1 MKLKLSLLMLF
12 SIVGNLAVG
21 QSTYS
26 RVKFDLSKVDIKDL
40 TKLGLETDHGFMIPG
55 VHFVN
60 DFSQDEIAKM
70 NASSIDYKIMIPDLD
85 IYYKNQSE
93 SSAPRSVG
101 TCNDGSDQALYD
113 YTTPENY
120 TYGSMGGYHSF
131 EEMLI
136 VLDSMRS
143 KYPHLISAKAPVGN
157 IKTWESNDIWW
168 LRLSDNPDVDEE
180 GEPEAL
186 YTALHHAREPNGL
199 SQMIFYLWYMLE
211 NYDTDPEVKYLV
223 DNTEMYFIP
232 CINPDGYLYN
242 QETNPDGGG
251 FWRKNRRPA
260 ENGGGVGVDLN
271 RNYDFF
277 WGNDDTGS
285 SPNSESNTY
294 RGPEGFSEPE
304 TKAVRDFTIDHE
316 ILIALNYHTFGNLL
330 IHPWGYNDQP
340 TDEDS
345 IFKAIGRSM
354 IKENNFTLGTGT
366 ETVGYTVNGDSDDY
380 LYGEE
385 GEKNKI
391 YSMTPEVGDGFWPDS
406 TQIEGFNKSCMYQ
419 NLATAHSLLNHYD
432 ARMSVPNLVEE
443 DEGVFVLDVTKSGFK
458 DGTATVEIISQSPY
472 LIFDDFLMNF
482 DLKIAQNKLESI
494 PFTITENAP
503 PLVDLSFELKVD
515 NGEVELTDIYTFTYR
530 RSINVEISSNDLS
543 DPSTLKDIGNW
554 ALTEDRFVSEPTSLT
569 DSPNG
574 DYEANMINVVSITDA
589 LDLSNINYAALKF
602 SAQWSIEA
610 NYDYVLVQAS
620 TDGENWTSLCGN
632 YTSNGSENTHGTTD
646 PLFDGIQEDWIIEEM
661 DLSDYAGQ
669 VIHLRMLMRSDGFV
683 ELDGIYIDDI
693 LIESNVLVISDVN
706 ELDENSMNVYPSIN
720 DGQFIIELNGNNN
733 LNSKVEIFNA
743 NGQLINRYKNLD
755 QKNTVTI
762 NNLTSG
768 VYLVKYSNGEK
779 SITKR
784 ISVIK

>member
-1 MKLKLSLLMLF
+1 MLLC
-12 SIVGNLAVG
+12 IVANLAVS

-26 RVKFDLSKVDIKDL
+26 RVKFDLSKVDINDL
-40 TKLGLETDHGFMIPG
+40 TRMGLETDHGFLIPG

-60 DFSQDEIAKM
+60 DFSQEEIAKI
-70 NASSIDYKIMIPDLD
+70 NASSIDHNIMIPDLAKH
-85 IYYKNQSE
+85 YKNRPK
-93 SSAPRSVG
+93 SSATRTTGS
-101 TCNDGSDQALYD
+101 CDGGDGQALYD
-113 YTTPENY
+113 YNTPENY
-120 TYGSMGGYHSF
+120 TYGSMGGYHTF

-143 KYPHLISAKAPVGN
+143 KYPHLISAKTPVGN

-199 SQMIFYLWYMLE
+199 SQMLFYLWYMLE

-232 CINPDGYLYN
+232 CINPDGYLFN
-242 QETNPDGGG
+242 QETNPNGGG

-260 ENGGGVGVDLN
+260 EGGGGVGVDLN

-277 WGNDDTGS
+277 WGNDDNGS
-285 SPNSESNTY
+285 SPDSESSTY

-316 ILIALNYHTFGNLL
+316 IMIALNYHTFGNLL

-345 IFKAIGRSM
+345 IFKAIGKSM

-391 YSMTPEVGDGFWPDS
+391 YAMTPEVGDGFWPDS
-406 TQIEGFNKSCMYQ
+406 TQIEGFNKLCMYQ

-432 ARMSVPNLVEE
+432 ARMNVPNLVEE
-443 DEGVFVLDVTKSGFK
+443 DEGVFVLDITKSGFK
-458 DGTATVEIISQSPY
+458 EGTVTVEIVSLSPY
-472 LIFDDFLMNF
+472 LIFDQFLMNY
-482 DLKIAQNKLESI
+482 DLKIAQNRMEDI
-494 PFTITENAP
+494 TFTISGNAP
-503 PLVDLSFELKVD
+503 PLVDLSFDVKVD
-515 NGEVELTDIYTFTYR
+515 NGEVVLTDTYNFTYR
-530 RSINVEISSNDLS
+530 RSINEEIISNDLS
-543 DPSTLKDIGNW
+543 DPSTLSDIGDW
-554 ALTEDRFVSEPTSLT
+554 ALTEDRFVSAPTSLT
-569 DSPNG
+569 DSPDGN
-574 DYEANMINVVSITDA
+574 YEAGMINIVSISDA
-589 LDLSNINYAALKF
+589 IDLTNIEFAALKF
-602 SAQWSIEA
+602 SAQWAIEA

-632 YTSNGSENTHGTTD
+632 YTSNGSANSHGTTD
-646 PLFDGIQEDWIIEEM
+646 PLLDGTQSEWVVEEM
-661 DLSDYAGQ
+661 NLSDYVGQ
-669 VIHLRMLMRSDGFV
+669 TIQLRMLMRSDAFV

-693 LIESNVLVISDVN
+693 LVESNVLVISDVN
-706 ELDENSMNVYPSIN
+706 ELDPSSINVYPSIN
-720 DGQFIIELNGNNN
+720 DGQFVIEMKETNKSNAT
-733 LNSKVEIFNA
+733 VEILTS
-743 NGQLINRYKNLD
+743 NGQLINVYKNLD
-755 QKNTVTI
+755 KKNTITI
-762 NNLTSG
+762 DNLSSG
-768 VYLVKYSNGEK
+768 VYLVKYSDGEK
-779 SITKR
+779 SVTKR

>member
-1 MKLKLSLLMLF
+1 MFLCIIANF
-12 SIVGNLAVG
+12 SVS
-21 QSTYS
+21 QSTHS
-26 RVKFDLSKVDIKDL
+26 RVKIDLTKVDINDL
-40 TKLGLETDHGFMIPG
+40 TKLGLETDHGFLIPG

-60 DFSQDEIAKM
+60 DFSQNEIELIK
-70 NASSIDYKIMIPDLD
+70 SSGIDYNIMIPDLSSN
-85 IYYKNQSE
+85 YKNQLENSMT
-93 SSAPRSVG
+93 RSKGACDDVG
-101 TCNDGSDQALYD
+101 DQDLYD
-113 YTTPENY
+113 YVTPENY
-120 TYGSMGGYHSF
+120 TYGSMGGFHTF
-131 EEMLI
+131 EELLI

-143 KYPHLISAKAPVGN
+143 KYPHLISAKAPIGN

-211 NYDTDPEVKYLV
+211 NYDSNPEVKYLV

-242 QETNPDGGG
+242 QATHPDGGG

-260 ENGGGVGVDLN
+260 ENGGGIGVDLN

-277 WGNDDTGS
+277 WGNDDGGS
-285 SPNSESNTY
+285 SPDSESEVY

-304 TKAVRDFTIDHE
+304 TQAVRDFTIDHE
-316 ILIALNYHTFGNLL
+316 IMIALNYHTFGNVL

-345 IFKAIGRSM
+345 IFKAISRSM
-354 IKENNFTLGTGT
+354 IKENNYIYGTGT

-380 LYGEE
+380 FYGEE

-391 YSMTPEVGDGFWPDS
+391 YAMTPEVGDGFWPDS
-406 TQIEGFNKSCMYQ
+406 IQIEGLNKSCMHQ
-419 NLATAHSLLNHYD
+419 NLTTAHSLLNHYD
-432 ARMSVPNLVEE
+432 ARMIVPNLVEV
-443 DEGVFVLDVTKSGFK
+443 DDGTFVLDVTKSGFK
-458 DGTATVEIISQSPY
+458 DGTASVEIISQSPY

-482 DLKIAQNKLESI
+482 DLKIAQNSLVDV
-494 PFTITENAP
+494 PFTIAGNAP
-503 PLVDLSFELKVD
+503 PVIDLSFEVKVD
-515 NGEVELTDIYTFTYR
+515 NGEIELSDTYIFTYR
-530 RSINVEISSNDLS
+530 RSIKEVIISNELS
-543 DPSTLKDIGNW
+543 DPSTLADIGSW
-554 ALTEDRFVSEPTSLT
+554 ALTTNRFVSEPTSLT

-574 DYEANMINVVSITDA
+574 VYDANTINVVSISDA
-589 LDLSNINYAALKF
+589 LDLTNVQYAALKF

-632 YTSNGSENTHGTTD
+632 YTSNGSANTHGTTD
-646 PLFDGIQEDWIIEEM
+646 PLIDGIQQQWVIEEM
-661 DLSDYAGQ
+661 DLSDFAGQ
-669 VIHLRMLMRSDGFV
+669 MIHLRMLMRSDEYV

-693 LIESNVLVISDVN
+693 LVESNILVISDVN
-706 ELDENSMNVYPSIN
+706 ELDANSIKVYPSIN
-720 DGQFIIELNGNNN
+720 DGQFVIELKEVKSA
-733 LNSKVEIFNA
+733 NSKIEIFNA
-743 NGQLINRYKNLD
+743 NGQLINSYKDLN
-755 QKNTVTI
+755 QKNTITI
-762 NNLTSG
+762 NNLAAG
-768 VYLVKYSNGEK
+768 VYLVKYSDGDK
-779 SITKR
+779 STSKR